1 MNGLEYVVNL
11 NKGMLGVMLDSFM
24 KAFIKIRVGR
34 QGEVVSYRI
43 MNNEWQMDCTDLY
56 ECSFYLFNLT
66 MILELLISP
75 FFIIDIYLLVFFFI
89 HLFQF
94 GFGMKIMNLFHN
106 RFYIIYVLKNIRL
119 LYILYCILFT
129 MVLYRKYIIY
139 IYEIYIKIM
148 PLLSILYFVGTAMFG
163 SFC

>member
-56 ECSFYLFNLT
+56 ECSVYLFNLT
-66 MILELLISP
+66 MIWNYP
-75 FFIIDIYLLVFFFI
+75 FL
-89 HLFQF
+89 H
-94 GFGMKIMNLFHN
+94 
-106 RFYIIYVLKNIRL
+106 
-119 LYILYCILFT
+119 
-129 MVLYRKYIIY
+129 
-139 IYEIYIKIM
+139 
-148 PLLSILYFVGTAMFG
+148 PLLLLFIYFF
-163 SFC
+163 

>member
-1 MNGLEYVVNL
+1 MN
-11 NKGMLGVMLDSFM
+11 
-24 KAFIKIRVGR
+24 
-34 QGEVVSYRI
+34 VVSIYLI
-43 MNNEWQMDCTDLY
+43 WLWFGIIHFSILY
-56 ECSFYLFNLT
+56 YCYLFT
-66 MILELLISP
+66 
-75 FFIIDIYLLVFFFI
+75 FFNFI
-89 HLFQF
+89 FYIFQF

-106 RFYIIYVLKNIRL
+106 RFYIIYGLTNIRL

-163 SFC
+163 SFCWSYLGVKPVTLICMVSV

>member
-66 MILELLISP
+66 MILELFISL

-89 HLFQF
+89 NLFQF

-106 RFYIIYVLKNIRL
+106 RFYII
-119 LYILYCILFT
+119 
-129 MVLYRKYIIY
+129 
-139 IYEIYIKIM
+139 
-148 PLLSILYFVGTAMFG
+148 
-163 SFC
+163 